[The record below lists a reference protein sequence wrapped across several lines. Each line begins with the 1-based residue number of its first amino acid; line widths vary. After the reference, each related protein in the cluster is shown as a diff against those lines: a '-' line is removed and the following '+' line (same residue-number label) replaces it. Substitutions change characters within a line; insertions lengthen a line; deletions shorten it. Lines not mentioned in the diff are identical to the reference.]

1 MNRSELVSAV
11 AERSGVSAK
20 QADAVIK
27 AFADV
32 VGEVVSKGQEKV
44 TLPGFVTFERVARA
58 ARSARNPRTGE
69 PIEIPA
75 GHGVKVS
82 AGSTLK
88 AAAGNGG

>member
-20 QADAVIK
+20 QADIVLK
-27 AFADV
+27 AFAEIVGDV
-32 VGEVVSKGQEKV
+32 VSSGQEKV
-44 TLPGFVTFERVARA
+44 TLPGFLTFERVERA
-58 ARSARNPRTGE
+58 ARTARNPRTGE

-75 GHGVKVS
+75 GHAIKVS

-88 AAAGNGG
+88 AAAGGR